1 MIYINGNGG
10 GGEQEMFVVK
20 LSWLPY
26 LLIIAGIYGV
36 IEEPDSGFGL
46 VCLVV
51 GGIWA
56 FILHKNKDK

>member
-1 MIYINGNGG
+1 
-10 GGEQEMFVVK
+10 MFVVK